1 MEYLPISEYSGYM
14 DNHAETRR
22 AVMRLASERPDW
34 LPVLQAACESA
45 RQAEEYDGEFAGSWV
60 LAQLKQLTGENAWR
74 PGLRT
79 LAVYGLIEKSGPSTR
94 GGRRAYYRMPDRQ
107 GVELGL
113 EELAHRQLPG

>member
-1 MEYLPISEYSGYM
+1 MAVSEYSEYM
-14 DNHAETRR
+14 DDYAETRR

-34 LPVLQAACESA
+34 IPVLQAACKSA
-45 RQAEEYDGEFAGSWV
+45 RQAEDFDGEFAGAWV
-60 LAQLKQLTGENAWR
+60 LAQVEQLTGEKTWR

-113 EELAHRQLPG
+113 QELAQRKLPG